1 MPGLSRMI
9 KDDSYCLGWLKE
21 ESTKREKRSKKVFFS
36 CASLPLIKG
45 FLLHDI
51 NSLTC
56 GPSQSQK
63 MSAIFSITA
72 DINDILA
79 SMYLTRLSFCSSQ
92 NWDQPYSISSKA
104 EMLFLLRLELSSKRQ
119 PISVW
124 GSIQTMMM
132 KLKTEITFQL
142 PNMYNIC
149 RWVFLVNWFSM
160 SHEFSKTFTPIND
173 WPEMNLFQAPLH
185 ENEDFINWSV

>member
-1 MPGLSRMI
+1 MKVFFTINLCIRWRSLTKYVSRHFGSCNARFEQDDQRWFILSWMVE
-9 KDDSYCLGWLKE
+9 G
-21 ESTKREKRSKKVFFS
+21 REYQERREVKKFFS

-142 PNMYNIC
+142 PNMNNIH
-149 RWVFLVNWFSM
+149 M
-160 SHEFSKTFTPIND
+160 
-173 WPEMNLFQAPLH
+173 
-185 ENEDFINWSV
+185 

>member
-1 MPGLSRMI
+1 MRTEFNVLCTLKSRGQNRILWQSVDLWTMMPSLSRMI

-21 ESTKREKRSKKVFFS
+21 KSFVEQEVLLLSSTTYV
-36 CASLPLIKG
+36 PLIKG

-79 SMYLTRLSFCSSQ
+79 SMYLTSIRSFCSSKTSTNFCQ
-92 NWDQPYSISSKA
+92 RINP
-104 EMLFLLRLELSSKRQ
+104 
-119 PISVW
+119 
-124 GSIQTMMM
+124 
-132 KLKTEITFQL
+132 KL
-142 PNMYNIC
+142 
-149 RWVFLVNWFSM
+149 
-160 SHEFSKTFTPIND
+160 
-173 WPEMNLFQAPLH
+173 
-185 ENEDFINWSV
+185 

>member
-1 MPGLSRMI
+1 MRTKFNVLCTLKSRGQNRILWQSVDLWTMMPSLSRMI

-21 ESTKREKRSKKVFFS
+21 KSFVEQEVVLGCFSLSLLLPTYVPSTS
-36 CASLPLIKG
+36 LIKG

-79 SMYLTRLSFCSSQ
+79 SMYLTSIRSFCSSKTSTNFCQ
-92 NWDQPYSISSKA
+92 RINP
-104 EMLFLLRLELSSKRQ
+104 
-119 PISVW
+119 
-124 GSIQTMMM
+124 
-132 KLKTEITFQL
+132 KL
-142 PNMYNIC
+142 
-149 RWVFLVNWFSM
+149 
-160 SHEFSKTFTPIND
+160 
-173 WPEMNLFQAPLH
+173 
-185 ENEDFINWSV
+185 

>member
-142 PNMYNIC
+142 PNMNNIH
-149 RWVFLVNWFSM
+149 M
-160 SHEFSKTFTPIND
+160 
-173 WPEMNLFQAPLH
+173 
-185 ENEDFINWSV
+185 

>member
-1 MPGLSRMI
+1 MYTYISGGQNRILWQSVDLWTMMPSLSRMI

-21 ESTKREKRSKKVFFS
+21 KSFVEQEAEQA
-36 CASLPLIKG
+36 ASLSLLLPTYVPSTSLIKG

-79 SMYLTRLSFCSSQ
+79 SMYLTSRSFCSSKTSTNFCQ
-92 NWDQPYSISSKA
+92 RINP
-104 EMLFLLRLELSSKRQ
+104 
-119 PISVW
+119 
-124 GSIQTMMM
+124 
-132 KLKTEITFQL
+132 KLQL
-142 PNMYNIC
+142 YI
-149 RWVFLVNWFSM
+149 
-160 SHEFSKTFTPIND
+160 
-173 WPEMNLFQAPLH
+173 
-185 ENEDFINWSV
+185 

>member
-1 MPGLSRMI
+1 MI
-9 KDDSYCLGWLKE
+9 HIVLDGWR
-21 ESTKREKRSKKVFFS
+21 KRVPRERREVKKFFS

-132 KLKTEITFQL
+132 KLKTEITFSYL
-142 PNMYNIC
+142 IRTICVC
-149 RWVFLVNWFSM
+149 RWVLPVNWLSM
-160 SHEFSKTFTPIND
+160 
-173 WPEMNLFQAPLH
+173 
-185 ENEDFINWSV
+185 